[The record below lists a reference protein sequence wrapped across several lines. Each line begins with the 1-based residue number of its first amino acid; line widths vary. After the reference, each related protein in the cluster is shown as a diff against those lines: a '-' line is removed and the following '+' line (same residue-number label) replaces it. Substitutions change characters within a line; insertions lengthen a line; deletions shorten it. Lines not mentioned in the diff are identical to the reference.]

1 MTGIFYLH
9 GFVAHL
15 AVGQLGTLY
24 PGMSQPRFWMI
35 HAALALAGAAVALA
49 IPRGQAM
56 TTSTSPSAA
65 A

>member
-1 MTGIFYLH
+1 MNLRVTTILAAAGL
-9 GFVAHL
+9 VA
-15 AVGQLGTLY
+15 LGACAPMDGT
-24 PGMSQPRFWMI
+24 GMSRTQQG
-35 HAALALAGAAVALA
+35 ALAGAAVALL